1 MVMREIEDPF
11 GLKMDVWADEVID
24 EAILSRGTVAH
35 NHLVG
40 LTGRC
45 TVFSNPFKRQV
56 KMDVW
61 ADEVIDEAI
70 LSWDCGAQSLGR
82 SHRSVYRLLQPVQAS
97 GSVRRQFPDR

>member
-40 LTGRC
+40 LTGRY
-45 TVFSNPFKRQV
+45 TVFST
-56 KMDVW
+56 
-61 ADEVIDEAI
+61 
-70 LSWDCGAQSLGR
+70 R
-82 SHRSVYRLLQPVQAS
+82 SSVRSVRL
-97 GSVRRQFPDR
+97 QFPDR

>member
-11 GLKMDVWADEVID
+11 GL
-24 EAILSRGTVAH
+24 
-35 NHLVG
+35 
-40 LTGRC
+40 
-45 TVFSNPFKRQV
+45 

-82 SHRSVYRLLQPVQAS
+82 SHRSVYRLLQPVQA
-97 GSVRRQFPDR
+97 